1 MNNVMT
7 EKLQIKLFGLLTN
20 KKLGL
25 ESKFKTELSK
35 AYLIKLK

>member
-7 EKLQIKLFGLLTN
+7 EKLSIKLFGLLTN

-25 ESKFKTELSK
+25 EPKFKTELSK
-35 AYLIKLK
+35 GYLIKQK